1 MTKVMIIYTGG
12 TIGMVYDKVTGVLKP
27 LNFAQITDN
36 VPELQRLPYQ
46 ITVHSFSE
54 IIDSSNMS
62 PDVWVQLAE
71 LVEEN
76 YDKYDG
82 FVILHGSDTMAF
94 TASALSFM
102 LEGLNKPV
110 IFTGSQLPI
119 GEIRTDA
126 KENLITALEIA
137 SAKQNGK
144 ARVPE
149 VCIYFDF
156 QLFRGN
162 RAFKYNSAKFE
173 AFRSPNYPVLA
184 EAGVHLRFN
193 DASIRKCDDCVFRAH
208 KKLSNSI
215 SVLKL
220 YPGISKETVGAI
232 VNSNIQAIILESFG
246 AGNTNTDE
254 WFLDCL
260 ESAIK
265 DGKVVL
271 DISQCK
277 VGTVELGR
285 YETSRRLKNM
295 GVVSGFDM
303 TYEAAVT
310 KLMFLLGR
318 GYTSDRMAKL
328 LETNLRGELS
338 KTPLAAPAKSVF

>member
-1 MTKVMIIYTGG
+1 
-12 TIGMVYDKVTGVLKP
+12 
-27 LNFAQITDN
+27 
-36 VPELQRLPYQ
+36 
-46 ITVHSFSE
+46 
-54 IIDSSNMS
+54 
-62 PDVWVQLAE
+62 
-71 LVEEN
+71 
-76 YDKYDG
+76 
-82 FVILHGSDTMAF
+82 MAF
-94 TASALSFM
+94 TASALSFL

-137 SAKQNGK
+137 SAKLNGT

-184 EAGVHLRFN
+184 EAGVHLRYN
-193 DASIRKCDDCVFRAH
+193 DVSIRKCEDCVFKAH
-208 KKLSNSI
+208 KKLNNSI
-215 SVLKL
+215 TVLKL
-220 YPGISKETVGAI
+220 YPGISKATVDAI
-232 VNSNIQAIILESFG
+232 VNSQTQAIILETFG
-246 AGNTNTDE
+246 AGNTTTDK

-260 ESAIK
+260 QTAIK
-265 DGKVVL
+265 AGKIIL

-285 YETSRRLKNM
+285 YETSRPLKNM
-295 GVVSGFDM
+295 GVISGYDM

-318 GYTSDRMAKL
+318 GYTIERMSRL

-338 KTPLAAPAKSVF
+338 KTPLASPAKSVF